1 MAEFGD
7 LLVPLKERRLLVLG
21 ILVLGILVLG
31 ILVLGILVLGIL
43 VLGIRLYLAV
53 PLSSR
58 VD

>member
-1 MAEFGD
+1 MPEFGD

-21 ILVLGILVLG
+21 ILVLGI
-31 ILVLGILVLGIL
+31 
-43 VLGIRLYLAV
+43 RLYLAV